1 MSHSFIA
8 LNNATDGTTV
18 AVAINEKGENLWYGR
33 PIRLLI
39 IQAPTDDIKTHING
53 ILDAGNEHLLS
64 SSYSESYRLTALVVQ
79 DYRTEFVTVRGGIVN
94 IEQSPEHMLEIPD
107 LNSTIVT
114 PLTMS
119 IPSNTLEGKLA
130 NHIVLGLMS
139 GVTPGELFERF
150 IPDEPKAKNVFVRLW
165 RAVFHD

>member
-1 MSHSFIA
+1 MSHSFVA

-18 AVAINEKGENLWYGR
+18 AVATNEKGGNLWYGR

-39 IQAPTDDIKTHING
+39 IQAPTADIKTHIAG
-53 ILDAGNEHLLS
+53 FLDVGNDYLLS
-64 SSYSESYRLTALVVQ
+64 SSYSENYRLTALVVQ
-79 DYRTEFVTVRGGIVN
+79 DYRTEFVTVRDGIVT

-139 GVTPGELFERF
+139 GITPGELFSRF
-150 IPDEPKAKNVFVRLW
+150 TPTEPKSKNIFVRIW
-165 RAVFHD
+165 RAMFHD